1 MKKNLRIVSAAAAA
15 LLAVA
20 PVAASAVSVNAA
32 DNTTVNATNSSSDY
46 SHINLGGSD
55 VTKYIANVN
64 PSFTLNGALRKNND
78 NTNANA
84 QAVAAGSLTGSITA
98 NVGGVTAT
106 ANLIHG
112 NHGAANIKVVS
123 ATNASTVIYDGTG
136 DHESNPVKNFNAVV
150 SGQKYVI
157 TVNSVGFNFGANNAG
172 KKVTLALPK
181 TADIKFTVA
190 PNGWSIGND
199 GKTLTGSLDN
209 NGTVNGIQLTETLTA
224 FDAANT
230 NNVVFYNI
238 ATGQQVN
245 SGNTMVLAD
254 YNGQLNVNSLKST
267 IESNFKAFQRLTTA
281 SNSDQNGQENTN
293 TFDNPPVV
301 TTVDEIKDQLEKA
314 GIKVNAADNFT
325 APHSFTVTVT
335 AKSNVNGKTA
345 QLPVTFTV
353 ANVAEPTVASQSKTI
368 MHNAYFYK
376 EDGTTRANNDKAKR
390 YESVTVAM
398 STKKIGN
405 KDFYEVI
412 KDGKATGMYIN
423 ADNIDGTKRTLKHN
437 AYVYKT
443 SKKRAN
449 KVVLKKGDTVVT
461 YGGTYTFKNGKQY
474 YKINNNT
481 EKTYVK
487 ASNF

>member
-32 DNTTVNATNSSSDY
+32 DNTTVNATNSTSDY

-55 VTKYIANVN
+55 VTKYVANVN
-64 PSFTLNGALRKNND
+64 PSFTLNAALRKNND

-84 QAVAAGSLTGSITA
+84 QAVAAGSLTGSVTA

-106 ANLIHG
+106 ANLVNG
-112 NHGAANIKVVS
+112 NHGAANVKVTAVQGG
-123 ATNASTVIYDGTG
+123 TVVYDGTDA
-136 DHESNPVKNFNAVV
+136 DHVVSNFNAVV
-150 SGQKYVI
+150 AGQKYSVV
-157 TVNSVGFNFGANNAG
+157 VNKVGFNFGANNAG
-172 KKVTLALPK
+172 KEVTLALPK
-181 TADIKFTVA
+181 NVDVKFSAAESGWTV
-190 PNGWSIGND
+190 GND
-199 GKTLTGSLDN
+199 GKTLKGKLDN
-209 NGTVNGIQLTETLTA
+209 NGTVNNIQLTETVTA
-224 FDAANT
+224 FDASNT
-230 NNVVFYNI
+230 NAVVFYNI
-238 ATGQQVN
+238 ATGQQVK

-254 YNGQLNVNSLKST
+254 YNGQLNVNSILQA
-267 IESNFKAFQRLTTA
+267 INSNFTAFQRITTPN
-281 SNSDQNGQENTN
+281 NSEQNGSENQN
-293 TFDNPPVV
+293 KFDTPKVV

-325 APHSFTVTVT
+325 APHSFTVTVKAT
-335 AKSNVNGKTA
+335 SNVNGKSA
-345 QLPVTFTV
+345 ELPVTFTV
-353 ANVAEPTVASQSKTI
+353 ANVAEPTVASQTKTI
-368 MHNAYFYK
+368 MHNAYYYK

-398 STKKIGN
+398 STKKIGDKN
-405 KDFYEVI
+405 FYEVVEN
-412 KDGKATGMYIN
+412 GKLSGKFIN
-423 ADNIDGTKRTLKHN
+423 ADNIDGTERTLKHN

-449 KVVLKKGDTVVT
+449 KVVLKKGDKVVT